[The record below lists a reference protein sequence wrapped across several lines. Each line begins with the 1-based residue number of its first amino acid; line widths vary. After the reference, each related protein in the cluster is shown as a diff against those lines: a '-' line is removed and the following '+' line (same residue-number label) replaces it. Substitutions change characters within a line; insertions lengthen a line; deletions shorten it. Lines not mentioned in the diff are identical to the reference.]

1 LLLKHK
7 TRVVEISP
15 TTIWST
21 PSGFKNQETWRETL
35 YLDRPYEKLKLLHQ
49 AVCRKQWDT
58 FCSLVNSV

>member
-1 LLLKHK
+1 
-7 TRVVEISP
+7 VVEISP